1 MRKFASVFLFCAL
14 LIVSGI
20 ASAHGGH
27 VDQTENKLSVL
38 VNGVAVKSD
47 VNHIYKTKTYVSVGA
62 FADLFGKTYK
72 LATNKKSISFN
83 GKTIKNIRLVN
94 GEPTARVNDLGA
106 AVKAQKVS
114 WDAKKL
120 EAYVLVLPNGTIQL
134 DPNVVPAMGEHWA
147 NPKQMPN
154 GPIYGVYNGKLVF
167 LEYMFAQN
175 DFVKGVNHTNL
186 DGMKGLPSP
195 SVVQSDV
202 EFQPHGHP
210 GFDIPHYDLHHYF
223 ISDEEQHKIGTTYL
237 ELKNDKGVKIGFA
250 AFMQFGDQI
259 MLKVSASGLTPGK
272 HGIHIHE
279 NAILNYDFKTAG
291 GHFNP
296 TNKKHGEHNPDGAHL
311 GDLSNL
317 IVDENGK
324 VDQTIILSGISLEKG
339 KSNSV
344 LGKSIII
351 HAKEDDSATDPS
363 GNSGDRV
370 AGGNIPN

>member
-1 MRKFASVFLFCAL
+1 MLP
-14 LIVSGI
+14 
-20 ASAHGGH
+20 
-27 VDQTENKLSVL
+27 LS
-38 VNGVAVKSD
+38 SD
-47 VNHIYKTKTYVSVGA
+47 LNHLYKTKTYVSVSA

-72 LATNKKSISFN
+72 LANNKKSVTFN

-94 GEPTARVNDLGA
+94 GKPTALINDLGA

-114 WDAKKL
+114 WDAKKQ
-120 EAYVLVLPNGTIQL
+120 EAYVLVLPDGTIQL
-134 DPNVVPAMGEHWA
+134 DPQVVPAMGEHWA

-167 LEYMFAQN
+167 LEYMFAQD
-175 DFVKGVNHTNL
+175 DFIKGKSHTTL

-195 SVVQSDV
+195 SVVQTDL

-210 GFDIPHYDLHHYF
+210 GFDIPHFDLHHYF
-223 ISDEEQHKIGTTYL
+223 ISDEEQHKIGTTFL
-237 ELKNDKGVKIGFA
+237 ELKNDKGEKIGYA
-250 AFMQFGDQI
+250 AFGQLGDQI
-259 MLKVSASGLTPGK
+259 MLKVIASGLATGK

-279 NAILNYDFKTAG
+279 NAIANNDFKTAG

-296 TNKKHGEHNPDGAHL
+296 VGKQHGEHNPNGAHL

-317 IVDENGK
+317 VVDENGK
-324 VDQTIILSGISLEKG
+324 VDQTFILSNISLEKG

-351 HAKEDDSATDPS
+351 HAKEDDGATDPS

>member
-1 MRKFASVFLFCAL
+1 MKKYASVFLLCAL
-14 LIVSGI
+14 LIVAGI
-20 ASAHGGH
+20 AAAHGGDVH
-27 VDQTENKLSVL
+27 RTEKQLSVL
-38 VNGVAVKSD
+38 VNGVTVSSD
-47 VNHIYKTKTYVSVGA
+47 LNHLYKTKTYVSVSA

-72 LATNKKSISFN
+72 LANNKKSVTFN

-94 GEPTARVNDLGA
+94 RKPTAWINDLAA
-106 AVKAQKVS
+106 AVQAQKVS

-120 EAYVLVLPNGTIQL
+120 EAYVLVLPEGTIQL

-147 NPKQMPN
+147 NPKQLPN

-167 LEYMFAQN
+167 LEYMFAQD
-175 DFVKGVNHTNL
+175 DFIKGKSHTTL

-195 SVVQSDV
+195 SVVQTDL

-210 GFDIPHYDLHHYF
+210 GFDIPHFDLHHYF
-223 ISDEEQHKIGTTYL
+223 ISDEEQHKIGTTFL
-237 ELKNDKGVKIGFA
+237 ELKNDKGEKIGFA
-250 AFMQFGDQI
+250 AFGQLGDQI
-259 MLKVSASGLTPGK
+259 MLKVIASGLTTGK
-272 HGIHIHE
+272 HGIHIHDK
-279 NAILNYDFKTAG
+279 AIVGNDFTTAG

-296 TNKKHGEHNPDGAHL
+296 LAKQHGEHNPNGAHL

-317 IVDENGK
+317 VVDENGK
-324 VDQTIILSGISLEKG
+324 VDQTFILSNISLEKG

-351 HAKEDDSATDPS
+351 HAKEDDGATDPS
-363 GNSGDRV
+363 GNSGDRI